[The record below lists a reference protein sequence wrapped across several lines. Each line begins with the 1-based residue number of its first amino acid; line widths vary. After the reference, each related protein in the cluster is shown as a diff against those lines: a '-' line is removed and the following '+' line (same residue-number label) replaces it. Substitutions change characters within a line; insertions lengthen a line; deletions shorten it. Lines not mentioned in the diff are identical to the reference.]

1 MEFLILI
8 ILLILSTIQSIF
20 GIGLLVLGTP
30 IFLTLDY
37 SFTNA
42 LSILLP
48 TSILINFM
56 HISKKKIIINT
67 NLKKR
72 LFLHCMPFI
81 VVGCIISY
89 NYEEKINYKFLIGLI
104 TFSLIFYKIFFLKKN
119 YIFFSKIKNI
129 IFQVIGLIHGIS
141 NSGGGLLSIT
151 LSALNKN
158 NKNNTRNSIAY
169 FYIFFATV
177 QYIILL
183 IINPSLFVVSNIIYI
198 TIAALIGNYLGNK
211 IFYKL
216 EAKKYISALDFLIII
231 ASMILIFSAF
241 N

>member
-1 MEFLILI
+1 MEFTILI

-48 TSILINFM
+48 TSILINFV
-56 HISKKKIIINT
+56 HISKKEIIINT

-72 LFLHCMPFI
+72 LFLNCMPFI
-81 VVGCIISY
+81 VIGCIISY

-119 YIFFSKIKNI
+119 YFFFSKIKNI

-169 FYIFFATV
+169 FYLFFAKV

-198 TIAALIGNYLGNK
+198 TIAALIGSYLGNK